1 MIDML
6 PGVNVYKQGESAG
19 KSVKS
24 VRPGEIKVC
33 FGVMIGVSRVKWA

>member
-6 PGVNVYKQGESAG
+6 PGVNVYKQRESAG
-19 KSVKS
+19 KSVKY
-24 VRPGEIKVC
+24 GEIKVC